1 MKNILSDLWSGNICP
16 CEEKL
21 IDSKKERALNKEIEK
36 AKGVII
42 DRYNITDTELLTY
55 LDDCYGNLMSFL
67 QEESFINGFSLAT
80 KIIMGTSF

>member
-1 MKNILSDLWSGNICP
+1 MKNILSDLWNGNIRP

-21 IDSKKERALNKEIEK
+21 IDNKKEKELNIEIEK

-55 LDDCYGNLMSFL
+55 LDDRYGNLMSFL

-80 KIIMGTSF
+80 KIIMGINF